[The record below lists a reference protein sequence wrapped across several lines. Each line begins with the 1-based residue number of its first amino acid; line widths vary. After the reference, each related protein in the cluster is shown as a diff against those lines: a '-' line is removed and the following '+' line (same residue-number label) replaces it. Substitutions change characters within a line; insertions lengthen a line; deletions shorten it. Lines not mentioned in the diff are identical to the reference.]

1 MRRFVHDRLY
11 PRALSGLPGL
21 GRPEEFAAGFREGE
35 GSLRERGEYLVRR
48 HIAISS
54 AAGFLGGVGGIL
66 LMPVTLPTNLAAVAL
81 VQLHMAAS
89 VAALAGRDPRS
100 PAVQDEVMACLL
112 GEAPADDS
120 RTAEQETLD
129 RVGLKIAERGLNTL
143 VTAGA
148 SLVGWAGRQ
157 AATALVKHRLIR
169 GIPLVGGAIGAL
181 SDGYIT
187 SQVAKAALDAFTPE
201 RRDDDGDPP
210 APSGDGLPR
219 DVNVRASGPDA

>member
-11 PRALSGLPGL
+11 PRALAGLPGL
-21 GRPEEFAAGFREGE
+21 GRPEEFAAAFRDSGVTP
-35 GSLRERGEYLVRR
+35 RERGEHLVRR

-66 LMPVTLPTNLAAVAL
+66 LMPITLPTNLAAVAL

-100 PAVQDEVMACLL
+100 PAVQDQVMACLL
-112 GEAPADDS
+112 GEAPPEDD
-120 RTAEQETLD
+120 RTAEQETFD

-148 SLVGWAGRQ
+148 SVMGWAGRQ
-157 AATALVKHRLIR
+157 AATALVKSRLVR

-201 RRDDDGDPP
+201 RRHDDGDTL

-219 DVNVRASGPDA
+219 DANARLAD